1 MNRQIRAEDVEELQL
16 RAQIMELRRNIPE
29 LERQQNAPVP
39 RGFEEITAGFYA
51 VEFEQLQIQRTELNN
66 AERRCRD
73 TYPHLWEQIQGGNHE
88 IQGNLNERARRLQ
101 HIGVFPP
108 DIRIVPPNPPALEP
122 QNVGENRRGRWEE
135 IQMQYQENGP
145 LERAQIPGIPQLH
158 LHRPPPAIGQ
168 FPVAEAQENPDI
180 PHFGAHQDFLEQI
193 LARQRQVEAAAHR
206 ESQDPGNLIQDIR
219 VENRQDQ
226 DEPRQED
233 QEGPENGN
241 PEEPRQEEDSENQ
254 GEPENQ
260 PQILLDGRRPAV
272 AAPDVPVVEEP
283 ATEEQREVVGPE
295 GPHAA
300 QPGVSLVKMNQQ
312 NVDVDVPELRL
323 RARIMDLRRERQ
335 RAELNNLERFHR
347 AYYPNRLDQIIL
359 AEEVQ
364 VLHDNVMEIE
374 MFLDENRRVRRMQR
388 LGELPREIRWNP
400 LNRRRRFRER
410 VRQREEDVLV
420 RVRFFPEFLENR
432 DRADAAPE
440 AHEAPVV
447 EVPGPVDPFVAEL
460 RANPNIAPGELE
472 DLEFLA
478 QVPAAR
484 IRVQRHV
491 AAINARVARMNAAR
505 ADLVPAIPVEHRQ
518 NQDEPRQEAPEGPEN
533 RNPEQPR
540 QEEGPENQ
548 EEPYNQPDIQEV
560 LFNPIVIARNLAAV
574 EPQNARV
581 NRRRRREEM
590 EMQHQEMGPPNHD
603 QLHEPPPAIRQFPVA
618 EAQGNADDAPRLVQ
632 EFVERILEMDRLER
646 LAQGQAAEMNAVPE
660 NWIQVFPVEHG
671 QNQDEPRQ
679 ENLEGPENQNPEEP
693 PQEEVPENQ
702 GEPENQPQILLDGPR
717 PAVVAPDAPVVEG
730 PAPEEQREVVEPE
743 GTHAAQPREPRE
755 DEGPEN
761 QGGPEN
767 QPQILLGG
775 PRPAVS
781 APEAL
786 VVEGI
791 APEDQKEVGPEG
803 PHAAQPGEQLEGL
816 VEDDGVPH
824 RQNQDEPRQEDQE
837 GPENRN
843 PGEPRQDEGPEN
855 PGEPDNQPQN

>member
-1 MNRQIRAEDVEELQL
+1 
-16 RAQIMELRRNIPE
+16 
-29 LERQQNAPVP
+29 
-39 RGFEEITAGFYA
+39 
-51 VEFEQLQIQRTELNN
+51 
-66 AERRCRD
+66 
-73 TYPHLWEQIQGGNHE
+73 
-88 IQGNLNERARRLQ
+88 
-101 HIGVFPP
+101 
-108 DIRIVPPNPPALEP
+108 
-122 QNVGENRRGRWEE
+122 
-135 IQMQYQENGP
+135 
-145 LERAQIPGIPQLH
+145 
-158 LHRPPPAIGQ
+158 
-168 FPVAEAQENPDI
+168 
-180 PHFGAHQDFLEQI
+180 
-193 LARQRQVEAAAHR
+193 
-206 ESQDPGNLIQDIR
+206 
-219 VENRQDQ
+219 
-226 DEPRQED
+226 
-233 QEGPENGN
+233 
-241 PEEPRQEEDSENQ
+241 
-254 GEPENQ
+254 
-260 PQILLDGRRPAV
+260 
-272 AAPDVPVVEEP
+272 
-283 ATEEQREVVGPE
+283 
-295 GPHAA
+295 
-300 QPGVSLVKMNQQ
+300 MNQQ
-312 NVDVDVPELRL
+312 NDDVDLPELQL
-323 RARIMDLRRERQ
+323 RARIMDLRRTIPALERLQNAPNLNEPRLRPELERQ

-432 DRADAAPE
+432 DRADAAHE

-518 NQDEPRQEAPEGPEN
+518 NQDEPRQE
-533 RNPEQPR
+533 
-540 QEEGPENQ
+540 EGPENQ
-548 EEPYNQPDIQEV
+548 PDIQQV
-560 LFNPIVIARNLAAV
+560 PFNPIEIARNLAAV
-574 EPQNARV
+574 EPRNARV

-679 ENLEGPENQNPEEP
+679 ENLEGPENQ
-693 PQEEVPENQ
+693 EN
-702 GEPENQPQILLDGPR
+702 PENQPQILLDDRR
-717 PAVVAPDAPVVEG
+717 PAVAAPEAPVGEG
-730 PAPEEQREVVEPE
+730 PVPEEQRDDVEPE
-743 GTHAAQPREPRE
+743 GPRE
-755 DEGPEN
+755 
-761 QGGPEN
+761 
-767 QPQILLGG
+767 
-775 PRPAVS
+775 V
-781 APEAL
+781 
-786 VVEGI
+786 
-791 APEDQKEVGPEG
+791 
-803 PHAAQPGEQLEGL
+803 QPGEHPDPNVFVIPPERR
-816 VEDDGVPH
+816 VENVGAPH
-824 RQNQDEPRQEDQE
+824 PQNQDEPRQEDQE
-837 GPENRN
+837 GPENQN
-843 PGEPRQDEGPEN
+843 PDEPRQEEGPEN
-855 PGEPDNQPQN
+855 QGGLDNQPQN